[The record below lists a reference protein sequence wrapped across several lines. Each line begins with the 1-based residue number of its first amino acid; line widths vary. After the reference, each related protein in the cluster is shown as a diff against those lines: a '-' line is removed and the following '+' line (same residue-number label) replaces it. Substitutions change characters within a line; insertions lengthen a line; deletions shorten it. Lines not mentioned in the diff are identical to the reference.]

1 MWRPY
6 PSPVDGLLSLFGGP
20 AAPATFSFGRQ
31 LNGHSETAEFDRG
44 RVCFAGQQ
52 NAVRLNV
59 TVNDVVLMAVL
70 KRQKDLPHVV
80 AEKNPRNNVRSPV
93 IYIDQIHKNVRMAMY
108 LHTASL

>member
-20 AAPATFSFGRQ
+20 AAAAVSFGRQ
-31 LNGHSETAEFDRG
+31 LNGHSETTKLDRG
-44 RVCFAGQQ
+44 RVLFAGQQ

-80 AEKNPRNNVRSPV
+80 AEKNT
-93 IYIDQIHKNVRMAMY
+93 KK
-108 LHTASL
+108 

>member
-1 MWRPY
+1 MGIPCYYLWRHEMWRPY

-20 AAPATFSFGRQ
+20 AAAAAVSFGKQ
-31 LNGHSETAEFDRG
+31 LNGHSETAELDRG
-44 RVCFAGQQ
+44 RVLLAGQQ

-80 AEKNPRNNVRSPV
+80 AEKNQE
-93 IYIDQIHKNVRMAMY
+93 I
-108 LHTASL
+108 T

>member
-20 AAPATFSFGRQ
+20 ASAAVSFGRQ
-31 LNGHSETAEFDRG
+31 LNGHSETAKLDRG
-44 RVCFAGQQ
+44 RVLLAGQQ

-80 AEKNPRNNVRSPV
+80 AEKKPKKYRN
-93 IYIDQIHKNVRMAMY
+93 
-108 LHTASL
+108 

>member
-20 AAPATFSFGRQ
+20 AAAVSFGRQ
-31 LNGHSETAEFDRG
+31 LNGHSETTKLDRG
-44 RVCFAGQQ
+44 RVLFAGQQ

-70 KRQKDLPHVV
+70 KRQKDLTHVV
-80 AEKNPRNNVRSPV
+80 AKKN
-93 IYIDQIHKNVRMAMY
+93 KK
-108 LHTASL
+108 

>member
-20 AAPATFSFGRQ
+20 TAVSFGRQ
-31 LNGHSETAEFDRG
+31 LNGHSETAKLDRG
-44 RVCFAGQQ
+44 RVLLAGQQ

-70 KRQKDLPHVV
+70 KRQKDLTHVV
-80 AEKNPRNNVRSPV
+80 AEK
-93 IYIDQIHKNVRMAMY
+93 
-108 LHTASL
+108 

>member
-20 AAPATFSFGRQ
+20 AATAVSFGRQ
-31 LNGHSETAEFDRG
+31 LNGHSETAELDRG
-44 RVCFAGQQ
+44 RVLLAGQQ

-80 AEKNPRNNVRSPV
+80 AEKKP
-93 IYIDQIHKNVRMAMY
+93 KK
-108 LHTASL
+108 